1 MPVWVEKDS
10 AVVTFREVDSSSAP
24 LSERKM
30 AFLVHLEVNKM
41 IVTVYTTEEFA
52 KENEP

>member
-1 MPVWVEKDS
+1 MPIIIGNES
-10 AVVTFREVDSSSAP
+10 VTPTAKQV
-24 LSERKM
+24 
-30 AFLVHLEVNKM
+30 FLVHLEVNKM